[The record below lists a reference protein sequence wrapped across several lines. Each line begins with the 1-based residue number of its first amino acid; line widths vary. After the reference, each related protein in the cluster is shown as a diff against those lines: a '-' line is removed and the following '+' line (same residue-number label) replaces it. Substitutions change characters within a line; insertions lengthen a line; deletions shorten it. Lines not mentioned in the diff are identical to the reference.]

1 MEDKDLLFLND
12 CSNDLLVLLA
22 DTLVYDEKGNER
34 LTEELSSKS
43 VYKNNYPN
51 NMKVVIPSMVDE
63 LQRFGGNTI
72 LNIFRGHGVAYREI
86 LEQVA
91 KRIGVNFNSCSTTE
105 LIEQYLL
112 QHIFVMS
119 IDKMTEDDVKHLSHT
134 YTKEELKDMI
144 IRLKPSSPLFVK
156 LAGIIVLQLSKKFAQ
171 NAALGYLAKIAAS
184 RSFAVF
190 AGPVAWALTAIW
202 TIFDIAGPAYRV
214 LVPCTITIAY
224 MRQVSK
230 FSDDELNKILG

>member
-72 LNIFRGHGVAYREI
+72 LNIPVGGI
-86 LEQVA
+86 
-91 KRIGVNFNSCSTTE
+91 KI
-105 LIEQYLL
+105 
-112 QHIFVMS
+112 
-119 IDKMTEDDVKHLSHT
+119 IDKF
-134 YTKEELKDMI
+134 I
-144 IRLKPSSPLFVK
+144 
-156 LAGIIVLQLSKKFAQ
+156 
-171 NAALGYLAKIAAS
+171 
-184 RSFAVF
+184 
-190 AGPVAWALTAIW
+190 
-202 TIFDIAGPAYRV
+202 
-214 LVPCTITIAY
+214 
-224 MRQVSK
+224 
-230 FSDDELNKILG
+230 

>member
-72 LNIFRGHGVAYREI
+72 LNIFR
-86 LEQVA
+86 
-91 KRIGVNFNSCSTTE
+91 
-105 LIEQYLL
+105 
-112 QHIFVMS
+112 
-119 IDKMTEDDVKHLSHT
+119 
-134 YTKEELKDMI
+134 
-144 IRLKPSSPLFVK
+144 
-156 LAGIIVLQLSKKFAQ
+156 
-171 NAALGYLAKIAAS
+171 
-184 RSFAVF
+184 
-190 AGPVAWALTAIW
+190 
-202 TIFDIAGPAYRV
+202 DI
-214 LVPCTITIAY
+214 
-224 MRQVSK
+224 Q
-230 FSDDELNKILG
+230 